1 MSCFSLSIIWG
12 LVIVYLFLFKAMHHF
27 IIIFLSSEAL
37 MKDIDEKYISTNED
51 DFNPLYSERIG
62 MAD

>member
-1 MSCFSLSIIWG
+1 
-12 LVIVYLFLFKAMHHF
+12 MHHF